1 MVFASEPQPPVDSPG
16 LLSATRR
23 YRVLVAALTVAGVVL
38 AALFTIVQ
46 PSTPAA
52 EARMTLVDP
61 RGTAVLS
68 GGGSQQLDATRYVAD
83 RMEVASSST
92 ALGIAAK
99 AMGKGVTTGE
109 LRDACSVSAV
119 PESTTLVLSC
129 SLSSASDS
137 TRAVT
142 ELAAAYRSVTKDD
155 LASKAAATTS
165 AIERERVALLDRIA
179 KAGAE
184 EDDPDVRAATLES
197 ATSRLAALDQR
208 ESAIATSLS
217 LFGDGVDFFDP
228 ARTVEG
234 SGLIAQL
241 VRNAFVGGALG
252 FIIALVIA
260 WFRADRAPIA
270 QRSDDVAELLDL
282 PVLGEVNIEDAGADL
297 DLLSVPAPEFM
308 LVASNLSAL
317 FDRGVA
323 MFVAITGIDGY
334 AETVVKTAL
343 VAARAG
349 KRVLLIDA
357 DHAADSPSRLVG
369 LSEGPGLAELLGG
382 QVAEDEVTARISFG
396 FAPGLSEA
404 VFHVMGPGDRTTELA
419 ALARADR
426 AESVI
431 GSLRSRYDL
440 VLIAPPPLLASATGT
455 AVGQL
460 ADGVIVAVKPG
471 MSTNTLVGARRQ
483 LSFLGAERLGFVM
496 IDAGRRSGA

>member
-99 AMGKGVTTGE
+99 AMGKGVTAGE

-260 WFRADRAPIA
+260 SPRANEPKTITLAGGRGRAPARRPISSRTMSVDRARA
-270 QRSDDVAELLDL
+270 NTAREATCSRTSRNSDEGGTSRRSTT
-282 PVLGEVNIEDAGADL
+282 PSSTNPGSTRDACAML
-297 DLLSVPAPEFM
+297 TPASLAMVRRLSSAVVSANTASTRPWAPGTM
-308 LVASNLSAL
+308 ASIGRTKSTVASYL
-317 FDRGVA
+317 
-323 MFVAITGIDGY
+323 
-334 AETVVKTAL
+334 
-343 VAARAG
+343 
-349 KRVLLIDA
+349 
-357 DHAADSPSRLVG
+357 
-369 LSEGPGLAELLGG
+369 
-382 QVAEDEVTARISFG
+382 
-396 FAPGLSEA
+396 
-404 VFHVMGPGDRTTELA
+404 TTKQIWN
-419 ALARADR
+419 DC
-426 AESVI
+426 SV
-431 GSLRSRYDL
+431 SD
-440 VLIAPPPLLASATGT
+440 V
-455 AVGQL
+455 
-460 ADGVIVAVKPG
+460 
-471 MSTNTLVGARRQ
+471 
-483 LSFLGAERLGFVM
+483 
-496 IDAGRRSGA
+496 